1 MTKYGRYVLKEDIL
15 KYLEKKSS
23 IEISTNSVIGKDISR
38 AIDVL
43 YCDIDNMTPADAL
56 PLDVVCK
63 EIAELVG
70 NPCRIVSASIVMT
83 PICDD
88 CSTKVS
94 STECWKRY
102 FKRKLAKEN

>member
-1 MTKYGRYVLKEDIL
+1 MDEYVIKEDIL

-43 YCDIDNMTPADAL
+43 YCDIDNMTPVNVL

-63 EIAELVG
+63 ELGELIG
-70 NPCRIVSASIVMT
+70 NPCRIVKASRFMA
-83 PICDD
+83 PNCDD

-94 STECWKRY
+94 NTECWKRY
-102 FKRKLAKEN
+102 FKRKLAKED

>member
-1 MTKYGRYVLKEDIL
+1 MAECVLKEDIL

-43 YCDIDNMTPADAL
+43 YCDINNMTPVNVL

-63 EIAELVG
+63 ELAELIG
-70 NPCRIVSASIVMT
+70 NPCRIVKAASVMT
-83 PICDD
+83 PNCDD
-88 CSTKVS
+88 CSTKVN
-94 STECWKRY
+94 STECWERY
-102 FKRKLAKEN
+102 FKRKLAKES